1 MSMVID
7 FGTSRLRISTAQS
20 PDFISE
26 ASVVAR
32 REEGP
37 IVTGDEALRMVGRT
51 PKSVEIVWPVVAGAV
66 RESEAAVTLLQ
77 RMVSQHF
84 PRGLGLRMP
93 ITMAL
98 PANLTSVERRGL
110 EEVAHQAGAKQVR
123 FIDSLVAAAIGAGLA
138 VDTPQGALVVDLG
151 AGTTEV
157 GLLSMRG
164 VVSSQRLPRGMSEID
179 EEVVET
185 IRRDYGFLVGLHAVQ
200 QVKHQLAD
208 DETETFVLVGRNL
221 ATGLPGKVEVKR
233 QAFEAP
239 LAAYYTQIVDLIRTT
254 IESCPPELVGDIM
267 DKGVVLVGGGAN
279 SVVIQKALQ
288 SRIEVPIS
296 AADDPDHAV
305 IRGLKQLSKQQGG
318 AHGLKERARSLLRTS

>member
-7 FGTSRLRISTAQS
+7 FGTSRLRMSTAQT

-37 IVTGDEALRMVGRT
+37 IVAGDEALRMVGRT

-66 RESEAAVTLLQ
+66 RESEAAVILLQ

-110 EEVAHQAGAKQVR
+110 EEVAHQAGAKQVQ

-138 VDTPQGALVVDLG
+138 VDTPQGAMVVDLG

-164 VVSSQRLPRGMSEID
+164 SSPPS
-179 EEVVET
+179 
-185 IRRDYGFLVGLHAVQ
+185 AW
-200 QVKHQLAD
+200 
-208 DETETFVLVGRNL
+208 
-221 ATGLPGKVEVKR
+221 
-233 QAFEAP
+233 
-239 LAAYYTQIVDLIRTT
+239 LAACRRLT
-254 IESCPPELVGDIM
+254 
-267 DKGVVLVGGGAN
+267 
-279 SVVIQKALQ
+279 
-288 SRIEVPIS
+288 
-296 AADDPDHAV
+296 
-305 IRGLKQLSKQQGG
+305 
-318 AHGLKERARSLLRTS
+318 